1 MGVDKAPVSD
11 LGFAHLGKSA
21 WVEVG
26 PLMLIVGRIAITL
39 VSGLV
44 LTGLP
49 IGSRVR

>member
-1 MGVDKAPVSD
+1 VAFDNVAEPD
-11 LGFAHLGKSA
+11 LGYVHLGKR
-21 WVEVG
+21 VLGEMG
-26 PLMLIVGRIAITL
+26 TLMSIVGHIAITL

>member
-1 MGVDKAPVSD
+1 MS
-11 LGFAHLGKSA
+11 
-21 WVEVG
+21 
-26 PLMLIVGRIAITL
+26 IVGRIAITL

>member
-1 MGVDKAPVSD
+1 MGT
-11 LGFAHLGKSA
+11 
-21 WVEVG
+21 
-26 PLMLIVGRIAITL
+26 LMSIVGRIAITL